1 VLKGGKVKMKKE
13 EKIFKAETK
22 ELLNLMIHSIY
33 TNKEIF
39 LRELISN
46 ANDAI
51 DKLKFQSLTD
61 TDILKDTDKFRI
73 DISVDKDNRTLTISD
88 NGIGMTYEEV
98 DDNIGTIAKSG
109 SKLFKEQLEEAKK
122 GDIDIIGQFGVG
134 FYSGFIVADKITL
147 ETKFPYSENG
157 VKWIS
162 SGDGNYEIEEI
173 SKQDRGTKIT
183 LHLKDGDEYNEF
195 LEDWKIKDLV
205 KKYSNYIR
213 YEIYFGDEVINSTKP
228 IWKKDKKELKDED
241 YNEFYKA
248 TFHDWNDPLL
258 HINLKVQGN
267 IEYNALLFI
276 PKKLP
281 FDYYTKNFK
290 RGLQLYTKNVFI
302 MEKCEDL
309 IPEYFNFISGLVDC
323 DSLSL
328 NISREILQQNA
339 ELQVISKNLEK
350 KITSELE
357 KILKNDR
364 EKYVEFWKEFGRSI
378 KAGVQDMFGMNKEK
392 LQDLLIFVSSHD
404 DKYTTLKEYVDRMGD
419 NKEILYVPAESVD
432 AAKYLPKMEK
442 LKEQGREVLILTDK
456 IDEFTLMAMRDYSG
470 KEFKSINSSD
480 FKFSDDKE
488 KEEEVKK
495 IADENK
501 ELIEKAKEF
510 LKDKVSEVE
519 LSNNIGNSASSL
531 LAKGGLSLEMEKTLS
546 EMTNNNDMPKAE
558 KVLAINPEHVLFN
571 RLKSSVNTEDF
582 NKLVD
587 VLYNQALLLEGFNI
601 ENPAEF
607 IKNLNSL
614 IK

>member
-1 VLKGGKVKMKKE
+1 MRKE

-51 DKLKFQSLTD
+51 DKLKFQSLTNND
-61 TDILKDTDKFRI
+61 LLKGDDKFKI
-73 DISVDKDNRTLTISD
+73 EISVDKDNGTLTIKD
-88 NGIGMTYEEV
+88 NGIGMTYDEV
-98 DDNIGTIAKSG
+98 DENIGTIAKSG
-109 SKLFKEQLEEAKK
+109 SKVFKEQLEAAKK
-122 GDIDIIGQFGVG
+122 ADIDIIGQFGVG
-134 FYSGFIVADKITL
+134 FYSAFIVADKVTL
-147 ETKFPYSENG
+147 ETRSPYSENG
-157 VKWIS
+157 VRWVS

-173 SKQDRGTKIT
+173 SKENRGTEIT
-183 LHLKDGDEYNEF
+183 LHLKDGEEYSEF
-195 LEDWKIKDLV
+195 LEEWKIKDLV

-213 YEIYFGDEVINSTKP
+213 YEIYFKDEVINSTKP
-228 IWKKDKKELKDED
+228 IWKRDKKELKDED

-248 TFHDWNDPLL
+248 TFHDWNDPLF

-328 NISREILQQNA
+328 NISREILQQNS
-339 ELQVISKNLEK
+339 ELQAISKNLEK
-350 KITSELE
+350 KIISELE
-357 KILKNDR
+357 KVLKNDR
-364 EKYVEFWKEFGRSI
+364 EKYIEFWKEFGRCI
-378 KAGVQDMFGMNKEK
+378 KGGVQDMFGMNKEK
-392 LQDLLIFVSSHD
+392 LQDLLIFISSHD
-404 DKYTTLKEYVDRMGD
+404 DKYTTLKEYVDRMGET
-419 NKEILYVPAESVD
+419 KEILYVPAESID
-432 AAKYLPKMEK
+432 AVKALPKMEK

-480 FKFSDDKE
+480 FKLSDDKE

-501 ELIEKAKEF
+501 TLIEKAKEF
-510 LKDKVSEVE
+510 LKDKVNEVE

-546 EMTNNNDMPKAE
+546 EMTNNNDAPKAE
-558 KVLAINPEHVLFN
+558 KILAINPEHVLFDK
-571 RLKSSVNTEDF
+571 LKAAEGTENF

-587 VLYNQALLLEGFNI
+587 VLYNQALLLEGFSI
-601 ENPAEF
+601 ENPVEF
-607 IKNLNSL
+607 IKNLNDL
-614 IK
+614 LV

>member
-1 VLKGGKVKMKKE
+1 MRKE

-51 DKLKFQSLTD
+51 DKLKFQSLTNNEL
-61 TDILKDTDKFRI
+61 LKGDDKFKI
-73 DISVDKDNRTLTISD
+73 EISVDKDNGTLTIKD
-88 NGIGMTYEEV
+88 NGIGMTYDEV
-98 DDNIGTIAKSG
+98 DENIGTIAKSG
-109 SKLFKEQLEEAKK
+109 SKVFKEQLEAAKK
-122 GDIDIIGQFGVG
+122 ADIDIIGQFGVG
-134 FYSGFIVADKITL
+134 FYSAFIVADKVTL
-147 ETKFPYSENG
+147 ETRSPYSENG
-157 VKWIS
+157 VRWVS

-173 SKQDRGTKIT
+173 SKENRGTEIT
-183 LHLKDGDEYNEF
+183 LHLKDGEEYSEF
-195 LEDWKIKDLV
+195 LEEWKIKDLV

-213 YEIYFGDEVINSTKP
+213 YEIYFKDEVINSTKP
-228 IWKKDKKELKDED
+228 IWKRDKKELKDED

-248 TFHDWNDPLL
+248 TFHDWNDPLF

-328 NISREILQQNA
+328 NISREILQQNS
-339 ELQVISKNLEK
+339 ELQAISKNLEK
-350 KITSELE
+350 KIISELE
-357 KILKNDR
+357 KVLKNDR
-364 EKYVEFWKEFGRSI
+364 EKYIEFWKEFGRCI
-378 KAGVQDMFGMNKEK
+378 KGGVQDMFGMNKEK
-392 LQDLLIFVSSHD
+392 LQDLLIFISSHD
-404 DKYTTLKEYVDRMGD
+404 DKYTTLKEYVDRMGET
-419 NKEILYVPAESVD
+419 KEILYVPAESID
-432 AAKYLPKMEK
+432 AVKALPKMEK

-480 FKFSDDKE
+480 FKLFEDKE

-501 ELIEKAKEF
+501 TLIEKAKEF
-510 LKDKVSEVE
+510 LKDKVNEVE

-546 EMTNNNDMPKAE
+546 EMTNNNDAPKAE
-558 KVLAINPEHVLFN
+558 KILAINPEHVLFDK
-571 RLKSSVNTEDF
+571 LKAAEGTDNF

-587 VLYNQALLLEGFNI
+587 ILYNQALLLEGFSI
-601 ENPAEF
+601 ENPVEF
-607 IKNLNSL
+607 IKNLNDL
-614 IK
+614 LV

>member
-1 VLKGGKVKMKKE
+1 MRKE

-51 DKLKFQSLTD
+51 DKLKFQSLTNNEL
-61 TDILKDTDKFRI
+61 LKGDDKFKI
-73 DISVDKDNRTLTISD
+73 EISVDKDNGTLTIKD
-88 NGIGMTYEEV
+88 NGIGMTYDEV
-98 DDNIGTIAKSG
+98 DENIGTIAKSG
-109 SKLFKEQLEEAKK
+109 SKVFKEQLEAAKK
-122 GDIDIIGQFGVG
+122 ADIDIIGQFGVG
-134 FYSGFIVADKITL
+134 FYSAFIVADKVTL
-147 ETKFPYSENG
+147 ETRSPYSENG
-157 VKWIS
+157 VRWVS

-173 SKQDRGTKIT
+173 SKENRGTEIT
-183 LHLKDGDEYNEF
+183 LHLKDGEEYSEF
-195 LEDWKIKDLV
+195 LEEWKIKELV

-213 YEIYFGDEVINSTKP
+213 YEIYFKDEVINSTKP
-228 IWKKDKKELKDED
+228 IWKRDKKELKDED

-248 TFHDWNDPLL
+248 TFHDWNDPLFY
-258 HINLKVQGN
+258 INLKVQGN

-328 NISREILQQNA
+328 NISREILQQNS
-339 ELQVISKNLEK
+339 ELQAISKNLEK
-350 KITSELE
+350 KIISELE
-357 KILKNDR
+357 KVLKNDR
-364 EKYVEFWKEFGRSI
+364 EKYIEFWKEFGRSI
-378 KAGVQDMFGMNKEK
+378 KGGVQDMFGMNKEK
-392 LQDLLIFVSSHD
+392 LQDLLIFISSHD
-404 DKYTTLKEYVDRMGD
+404 DKYTTLKEYVDRMGES
-419 NKEILYVPAESVD
+419 KEILYVPAESID
-432 AAKYLPKMEK
+432 AVKALPKMEK

-480 FKFSDDKE
+480 FKLSDDKE

-501 ELIEKAKEF
+501 TLIEKAKEF
-510 LKDKVSEVE
+510 LKDKVNEVE
-519 LSNNIGNSASSL
+519 LSNNIGNSASAL

-546 EMTNNNDMPKAE
+546 EMTNNNDAPKAE
-558 KVLAINPEHVLFN
+558 KILAINPEHVLFDK
-571 RLKSSVNTEDF
+571 LKAAEGTDNF

-587 VLYNQALLLEGFNI
+587 ILYNQALLLEGFSI
-601 ENPAEF
+601 ENPVEF
-607 IKNLNSL
+607 IKNLNDL
-614 IK
+614 LA

>member
-1 VLKGGKVKMKKE
+1 MRKE

-51 DKLKFQSLTD
+51 DKLKFQSLTNND
-61 TDILKDTDKFRI
+61 LLKGDDKFKI
-73 DISVDKDNRTLTISD
+73 EITVDKDNRTLTIKD
-88 NGIGMTYEEV
+88 NGIGMTYDEV
-98 DDNIGTIAKSG
+98 DENIGTIAKSG
-109 SKLFKEQLEEAKK
+109 SKVFKEQLEAAKK
-122 GDIDIIGQFGVG
+122 ADIDIIGQFGVG
-134 FYSGFIVADKITL
+134 FYSAFIVADKVTL
-147 ETKFPYSENG
+147 ETRSPYSENG
-157 VKWIS
+157 VRWVS

-173 SKQDRGTKIT
+173 SKENRGTEIT
-183 LHLKDGDEYNEF
+183 LHLKDGEEYSEF
-195 LEDWKIKDLV
+195 LEEWKIKELV

-213 YEIYFGDEVINSTKP
+213 YEIYFKDEVINSTKP
-228 IWKKDKKELKDED
+228 IWKRDKKELKDED

-248 TFHDWNDPLL
+248 TFHDWNDPLF

-328 NISREILQQNA
+328 NISREILQQNS
-339 ELQVISKNLEK
+339 ELQAISKNLEK
-350 KITSELE
+350 KIISELE
-357 KILKNDR
+357 KVLKNDR
-364 EKYVEFWKEFGRSI
+364 EKYIEFWKEFGRCI
-378 KAGVQDMFGMNKEK
+378 KGGVQDMFGMNKEK
-392 LQDLLIFVSSHD
+392 LQDLLIFISSHD
-404 DKYTTLKEYVDRMGD
+404 DKYTTLKEYVDRMGET
-419 NKEILYVPAESVD
+419 KEILYIPAESID
-432 AAKYLPKMEK
+432 AVKALPKMEK

-480 FKFSDDKE
+480 FKLSDDKE

-501 ELIEKAKEF
+501 TLIEKAKEF
-510 LKDKVSEVE
+510 LKDKVNEVE
-519 LSNNIGNSASSL
+519 LSNNIGNSASAL

-546 EMTNNNDMPKAE
+546 EMTNNNDVPKAE
-558 KVLAINPEHVLFN
+558 KILAINPEHVLFDK
-571 RLKSSVNTEDF
+571 LKAAEGTDNF

-587 VLYNQALLLEGFNI
+587 ILYNQALLLEGFSI
-601 ENPAEF
+601 ENPVEF
-607 IKNLNSL
+607 IKNLNDL
-614 IK
+614 LA

>member
-1 VLKGGKVKMKKE
+1 MRKE

-51 DKLKFQSLTD
+51 DKLKFQSLTNNEL
-61 TDILKDTDKFRI
+61 LKGDDKFKI
-73 DISVDKDNRTLTISD
+73 EISVDKDNGTLTIKD
-88 NGIGMTYEEV
+88 NGIGMTYDEV
-98 DDNIGTIAKSG
+98 DENIGTIAKSG
-109 SKLFKEQLEEAKK
+109 SKVFKEQLEAAKK
-122 GDIDIIGQFGVG
+122 ADIDIIGQFGVG
-134 FYSGFIVADKITL
+134 FYSAFIVADKVTL
-147 ETKFPYSENG
+147 ETRSPYSENG
-157 VKWIS
+157 VRWVS

-173 SKQDRGTKIT
+173 SKENRGTEIT
-183 LHLKDGDEYNEF
+183 LHLKDGEEYSEF
-195 LEDWKIKDLV
+195 LEEWKIKELV

-213 YEIYFGDEVINSTKP
+213 YEIYFKDEVINSTKP
-228 IWKKDKKELKDED
+228 IWKRDKKELKDGD

-248 TFHDWNDPLL
+248 TFHDWNDPLF

-328 NISREILQQNA
+328 NISREILQQNS
-339 ELQVISKNLEK
+339 ELQTISKNLEK
-350 KITSELE
+350 KIISELE
-357 KILKNDR
+357 KVLKNDR
-364 EKYVEFWKEFGRSI
+364 EKYIEFWKEFGRCI
-378 KAGVQDMFGMNKEK
+378 KGGVQDMFGMNKEK
-392 LQDLLIFVSSHD
+392 LQDLLIFISSHD
-404 DKYTTLKEYVDRMGD
+404 DKYTTLKEYVDRMGET
-419 NKEILYVPAESVD
+419 KEILYVPAESID
-432 AAKYLPKMEK
+432 AVKALPKMEK

-480 FKFSDDKE
+480 FKLSDDKE

-501 ELIEKAKEF
+501 TLIEKAKEF
-510 LKDKVSEVE
+510 LKDKVNEVE

-546 EMTNNNDMPKAE
+546 EMTNNNDAPKAE
-558 KVLAINPEHVLFN
+558 KILAINPEHVLFDK
-571 RLKSSVNTEDF
+571 LKAAEGTDNF

-587 VLYNQALLLEGFNI
+587 ILYNQALLLEGFSI
-601 ENPAEF
+601 ENPVEF
-607 IKNLNSL
+607 IKNLNDL
-614 IK
+614 LV

>member
-1 VLKGGKVKMKKE
+1 MRKE

-51 DKLKFQSLTD
+51 DKLKFQSLTNNEL
-61 TDILKDTDKFRI
+61 LKNDDKFKI
-73 DISVDKDNRTLTISD
+73 EIIVDKDNRTLTIKD
-88 NGIGMTYEEV
+88 NGIGMTYDEV
-98 DDNIGTIAKSG
+98 DENIGTIAKSG
-109 SKLFKEQLEEAKK
+109 SKLFKEQLEAAKK
-122 GDIDIIGQFGVG
+122 ADVDIIGQFGVG
-134 FYSGFIVADKITL
+134 FYSAFIVADKITL
-147 ETKFPYSENG
+147 ETRSPYSENG
-157 VKWIS
+157 VRWVS

-173 SKQDRGTKIT
+173 SKENRGTEIT
-183 LHLKDGDEYNEF
+183 LHLKDGEEYSEF
-195 LEDWKIKDLV
+195 LEEWKIKELV

-213 YEIYFGDEVINSTKP
+213 YEIYFKDEVINSTKP
-228 IWKKDKKELKDED
+228 IWKRDKKELKDED

-248 TFHDWNDPLL
+248 TFHDWNDPLF

-328 NISREILQQNA
+328 NISREILQQNS
-339 ELQVISKNLEK
+339 ELQAISKNLEK
-350 KITSELE
+350 KIISELE
-357 KILKNDR
+357 KVLKNDR
-364 EKYVEFWKEFGRSI
+364 EKYIEFWKEFGRSI
-378 KAGVQDMFGMNKEK
+378 KGGVQDMFGMNKEK

-404 DKYTTLKEYVDRMGD
+404 DKYTTLKEYVDRMGE
-419 NKEILYVPAESVD
+419 NKEILYVPAESIEAVK
-432 AAKYLPKMEK
+432 ALPKMEK

-456 IDEFTLMAMRDYSG
+456 IDEFTLMVMRDYLG

-480 FKFSDDKE
+480 FKLSDDKE
-488 KEEEVKK
+488 KEEEFKK

-501 ELIEKAKEF
+501 TLIEKAKEI

-546 EMTNNNDMPKAE
+546 EMTNGNDAPKAE
-558 KVLAINPEHVLFN
+558 KILAINPEHTLFEK
-571 RLKSSVNTEDF
+571 LKASEGTDNF

-601 ENPAEF
+601 ENPVEF
-607 IKNLNSL
+607 IKNLNDL

>member
-1 VLKGGKVKMKKE
+1 MRKE

-51 DKLKFQSLTD
+51 DKLKFQSLTNNEL
-61 TDILKDTDKFRI
+61 LKGDDKFKI
-73 DISVDKDNRTLTISD
+73 EISVDKDNGTLTIKD
-88 NGIGMTYEEV
+88 NGIGMTYDEV
-98 DDNIGTIAKSG
+98 DENIGTIAKSG
-109 SKLFKEQLEEAKK
+109 SKVFKEQLEAAKK
-122 GDIDIIGQFGVG
+122 ADIDIIGQFGVG
-134 FYSGFIVADKITL
+134 FYSAFIVADKVTL
-147 ETKFPYSENG
+147 ETRSPYSENG
-157 VKWIS
+157 VRWVS

-173 SKQDRGTKIT
+173 SKENRGTEIT
-183 LHLKDGDEYNEF
+183 LHLKDGEEYSEF
-195 LEDWKIKDLV
+195 LEEWKIKELV

-213 YEIYFGDEVINSTKP
+213 YEIYFKDEVINSTKP
-228 IWKKDKKELKDED
+228 IWKRDKKELKDED

-248 TFHDWNDPLL
+248 TFHDWNDPLF

-328 NISREILQQNA
+328 NISREILQQNS
-339 ELQVISKNLEK
+339 ELQAISKNLEK
-350 KITSELE
+350 KIISELE
-357 KILKNDR
+357 KVLKNDR
-364 EKYVEFWKEFGRSI
+364 EKYIEFWKEFGRCI
-378 KAGVQDMFGMNKEK
+378 KGGVQDMFGMNKEK

-404 DKYTTLKEYVDRMGD
+404 DKYTTLKEYVDRMGET
-419 NKEILYVPAESVD
+419 KEILYVPAESID
-432 AAKYLPKMEK
+432 AVKALPKMEK

-480 FKFSDDKE
+480 FKLSDDKE

-501 ELIEKAKEF
+501 TLIEKAKEF
-510 LKDKVSEVE
+510 LKDKVNEVE
-519 LSNNIGNSASSL
+519 LSNNIGNSASAL

-546 EMTNNNDMPKAE
+546 EMTNNNDAPKAE
-558 KVLAINPEHVLFN
+558 KILAINPEHVLFDK
-571 RLKSSVNTEDF
+571 LKAAEGTDNF

-587 VLYNQALLLEGFNI
+587 VLYNQALLLEGFSI
-601 ENPAEF
+601 ENPVEF
-607 IKNLNSL
+607 IKNLNDL
-614 IK
+614 LA

>member
-1 VLKGGKVKMKKE
+1 MRKE

-51 DKLKFQSLTD
+51 DKLKFQSLTNNEL
-61 TDILKDTDKFRI
+61 LKNDDKFKI
-73 DISVDKDNRTLTISD
+73 EIIVDKDNGTLTIKD
-88 NGIGMTYEEV
+88 NGIGMTYDEV
-98 DDNIGTIAKSG
+98 DENIGTIAKSG
-109 SKLFKEQLEEAKK
+109 SKVFKEQLEAAKK
-122 GDIDIIGQFGVG
+122 ADIDIIGQFGVG
-134 FYSGFIVADKITL
+134 FYSAFIVADKVTL
-147 ETKFPYSENG
+147 ETRSPFSENG
-157 VKWIS
+157 VRWVS

-173 SKQDRGTKIT
+173 SKENRGTEIT
-183 LHLKDGDEYNEF
+183 LHLKDGEEYSEF
-195 LEDWKIKDLV
+195 LEEWKIKDLV

-213 YEIYFGDEVINSTKP
+213 YEIYFKDEVINSTKP
-228 IWKKDKKELKDED
+228 IWKRDKKELKDED
-241 YNEFYKA
+241 YNEFYKV
-248 TFHDWNDPLL
+248 TFHDWNDPLF

-328 NISREILQQNA
+328 NISREILQQNS
-339 ELQVISKNLEK
+339 ELQAISKNLEK
-350 KITSELE
+350 KIISELE
-357 KILKNDR
+357 KVLKNDR
-364 EKYVEFWKEFGRSI
+364 EKYIEFWKEFGRCI
-378 KAGVQDMFGMNKEK
+378 KGGVQDMFGMNKEK

-404 DKYTTLKEYVDRMGD
+404 DKYTTLKEYVDRMGES
-419 NKEILYVPAESVD
+419 KEILYVPAESID
-432 AAKYLPKMEK
+432 AVKALPKMEK

-456 IDEFTLMAMRDYSG
+456 IDEFTLMVMRDYSG

-480 FKFSDDKE
+480 FKLSDDKE
-488 KEEEVKK
+488 KEEEFKK

-501 ELIEKAKEF
+501 TLIEKAKEI

-546 EMTNNNDMPKAE
+546 EMTNGNDAPKAE
-558 KVLAINPEHVLFN
+558 KILAINPEHLLFDK
-571 RLKSSVNTEDF
+571 LKAAEGTDNF

-601 ENPAEF
+601 ENPVEF
-607 IKNLNSL
+607 IKNLNDL
-614 IK
+614 II

>member
-1 VLKGGKVKMKKE
+1 MRKE

-51 DKLKFQSLTD
+51 DKLKFQSLTNNEL
-61 TDILKDTDKFRI
+61 LKGDDKFKI
-73 DISVDKDNRTLTISD
+73 EITVDEDNRTLTIKD
-88 NGIGMTYEEV
+88 NGIGMTYDEV
-98 DDNIGTIAKSG
+98 DENIGTIAKSG
-109 SKLFKEQLEEAKK
+109 SKVFKEQLEAAKK
-122 GDIDIIGQFGVG
+122 ADIDIIGQFGVG
-134 FYSGFIVADKITL
+134 FYSAFIVADKVTL
-147 ETKFPYSENG
+147 ETRSPYSENG
-157 VKWIS
+157 VKWVS

-173 SKQDRGTKIT
+173 SKENRGTEIT
-183 LHLKDGDEYNEF
+183 LHLKDGEEYSEF
-195 LEDWKIKDLV
+195 LEEWKIKELV

-213 YEIYFGDEVINSTKP
+213 YEIYFKDEVINSTKP
-228 IWKKDKKELKDED
+228 IWKRDKKELKDED
-241 YNEFYKA
+241 YNEFYKT
-248 TFHDWNDPLL
+248 TFHDWNDPLF

-328 NISREILQQNA
+328 NISREILQQNS
-339 ELQVISKNLEK
+339 ELQAISKNLEK
-350 KITSELE
+350 KIISELE
-357 KILKNDR
+357 KVLKNDR
-364 EKYVEFWKEFGRSI
+364 EKYIEFWKEFGRCI
-378 KAGVQDMFGMNKEK
+378 KGGVQDMFGMNKEK
-392 LQDLLIFVSSHD
+392 LQDLLIFISSHD
-404 DKYTTLKEYVDRMGD
+404 DKYTTLKEYVDRMGET
-419 NKEILYVPAESVD
+419 KEILYIPAESID
-432 AAKYLPKMEK
+432 AVKALPKMEK

-480 FKFSDDKE
+480 FKLFDDKE

-501 ELIEKAKEF
+501 TLIEKAKEF
-510 LKDKVSEVE
+510 LKDKVNEVE

-546 EMTNNNDMPKAE
+546 EMTNNNDAPKAE
-558 KVLAINPEHVLFN
+558 KILAINPEHVLFDK
-571 RLKSSVNTEDF
+571 LKAAEGTDNF

-587 VLYNQALLLEGFNI
+587 ILYNQALLLEGFSI
-601 ENPAEF
+601 ENPVEF
-607 IKNLNSL
+607 IKNLNDL
-614 IK
+614 LV

>member
-1 VLKGGKVKMKKE
+1 MRKE

-51 DKLKFQSLTD
+51 DKLKFQSLTNNEL
-61 TDILKDTDKFRI
+61 LKDDDKFKI
-73 DISVDKDNRTLTISD
+73 EITVNKDNGTLTIKD
-88 NGIGMTYEEV
+88 NGIGMTYDEV
-98 DDNIGTIAKSG
+98 DENIGTIAKSG
-109 SKLFKEQLEEAKK
+109 SKVFKEQLEAAKK
-122 GDIDIIGQFGVG
+122 ADIDIIGQFGVG
-134 FYSGFIVADKITL
+134 FYSAFIVADKVTL
-147 ETKFPYSENG
+147 ETRSPYSENG
-157 VKWIS
+157 VRWVS

-173 SKQDRGTKIT
+173 SKENRGTEIT
-183 LHLKDGDEYNEF
+183 LHLKDGEEYSEF
-195 LEDWKIKDLV
+195 LEEWKIKELV

-213 YEIYFGDEVINSTKP
+213 YEIYFKDEVINSTKP
-228 IWKKDKKELKDED
+228 IWKRDKKELKDED

-248 TFHDWNDPLL
+248 TFHDWNDPLF

-328 NISREILQQNA
+328 NISREILQQNS
-339 ELQVISKNLEK
+339 ELQAISKNLEK
-350 KITSELE
+350 KIISELE
-357 KILKNDR
+357 KVLKNDR
-364 EKYVEFWKEFGRSI
+364 EKYIEFWKEFGRCI
-378 KAGVQDMFGMNKEK
+378 KGGVQDMFGMNKEK
-392 LQDLLIFVSSHD
+392 LQDLLIFISSHD
-404 DKYTTLKEYVDRMGD
+404 DKYTTLKEYVDRMGET
-419 NKEILYVPAESVD
+419 KEILYVPAESID
-432 AAKYLPKMEK
+432 AVKALPKMEK

-480 FKFSDDKE
+480 FKLSDDKE

-501 ELIEKAKEF
+501 TLIEKAKEF
-510 LKDKVSEVE
+510 LKDKVNEVE

-546 EMTNNNDMPKAE
+546 EMTNNNDAPKAE
-558 KVLAINPEHVLFN
+558 KILAINPEHVLFDK
-571 RLKSSVNTEDF
+571 LKAAEGTDNF

-587 VLYNQALLLEGFNI
+587 ILYNQALLLEGFSI
-601 ENPAEF
+601 ENPVEF
-607 IKNLNSL
+607 IKNLNDL
-614 IK
+614 LV

>member
-1 VLKGGKVKMKKE
+1 MRKE

-51 DKLKFQSLTD
+51 DKLKFQSLTNND
-61 TDILKDTDKFRI
+61 LLKEDDKFKI
-73 DISVDKDNRTLTISD
+73 EITVDKDNRNLTIKD
-88 NGIGMTYEEV
+88 NGIGMTYDEV
-98 DDNIGTIAKSG
+98 DENIGTIAKSG
-109 SKLFKEQLEEAKK
+109 SKVFKEQLEAAKK
-122 GDIDIIGQFGVG
+122 ADIDIIGQFGVG
-134 FYSGFIVADKITL
+134 FYSAFIVADKVTL
-147 ETKFPYSENG
+147 ETRSPYSENG
-157 VKWIS
+157 VRWVS

-173 SKQDRGTKIT
+173 SKENRGTEIT
-183 LHLKDGDEYNEF
+183 LHLKDGEEYSEF
-195 LEDWKIKDLV
+195 LEEWKIKDLV

-213 YEIYFGDEVINSTKP
+213 YEIYFKDEVINSTKP
-228 IWKKDKKELKDED
+228 IWKRDKKELKDED

-248 TFHDWNDPLL
+248 TFHDWNDPLF

-328 NISREILQQNA
+328 NISREILQQNS
-339 ELQVISKNLEK
+339 ELQAISKNLEK
-350 KITSELE
+350 KIISELE
-357 KILKNDR
+357 KVLKNDR
-364 EKYVEFWKEFGRSI
+364 EKYIEFWKEFGRCI
-378 KAGVQDMFGMNKEK
+378 KGGVQDMFGMNKEK
-392 LQDLLIFVSSHD
+392 LQDLLIFISSHD
-404 DKYTTLKEYVDRMGD
+404 DKYTTLKEYVDRMGES
-419 NKEILYVPAESVD
+419 KEILYVPAESID
-432 AAKYLPKMEK
+432 AVKALPKMEK

-480 FKFSDDKE
+480 FKLSDDKE

-501 ELIEKAKEF
+501 TLIEKAKEF
-510 LKDKVSEVE
+510 LKDKVNEVE

-546 EMTNNNDMPKAE
+546 EMTNNNDAPKAE
-558 KVLAINPEHVLFN
+558 KILAINPEHVLFDK
-571 RLKSSVNTEDF
+571 LKAAEGTDNF

-587 VLYNQALLLEGFNI
+587 ILYNQALLLEGFSI
-601 ENPAEF
+601 ENPVEF
-607 IKNLNSL
+607 IKNLNDL
-614 IK
+614 LA

>member
-1 VLKGGKVKMKKE
+1 MKKE

-51 DKLKFQSLTD
+51 DKLKFKSLTD
-61 TDILKDTDKFRI
+61 TDILKGDDKFKI
-73 DISVDKDNRTLTISD
+73 EISVDKENGTLTIKD
-88 NGIGMTYEEV
+88 NGIGMTYDEV
-98 DDNIGTIAKSG
+98 DENIGTIAKSG
-109 SKLFKEQLEEAKK
+109 SKVFKEQLEAAKK
-122 GDIDIIGQFGVG
+122 ADIDIIGQFGVG
-134 FYSGFIVADKITL
+134 FYSAFIVADKVTL
-147 ETKFPYSENG
+147 ETRSPYSENG
-157 VKWIS
+157 VRWVS

-173 SKQDRGTKIT
+173 SKENRGTEIT
-183 LHLKDGDEYNEF
+183 LHLKDGEEYSEF
-195 LEDWKIKDLV
+195 LEEWKIKDLV

-213 YEIYFGDEVINSTKP
+213 YEIYFKDEVINSTKP

-328 NISREILQQNA
+328 NISREILQQNS
-339 ELQVISKNLEK
+339 ELQAISKNLEK
-350 KITSELE
+350 KIISELE
-357 KILKNDR
+357 KVLKNDR
-364 EKYVEFWKEFGRSI
+364 EKYIEFWKEFGRSI
-378 KAGVQDMFGMNKEK
+378 KGGVQDMFGMNKEK

-419 NKEILYVPAESVD
+419 NKEILYVPAESID

-501 ELIEKAKEF
+501 TLIEKAKEF
-510 LKDKVSEVE
+510 LKDKVNEVE

-546 EMTNNNDMPKAE
+546 EMTNNNDAPKAE
-558 KVLAINPEHVLFN
+558 KILAINPEHALFN
-571 RLKSSVNTEDF
+571 KLKNSVNTEDF
-582 NKLVD
+582 NKLLD
-587 VLYNQALLLEGFNI
+587 VLYNQALLLEGFNV

>member
-1 VLKGGKVKMKKE
+1 MRKE

-51 DKLKFQSLTD
+51 DKLKFQSLTNNEL
-61 TDILKDTDKFRI
+61 LKGDDKFKI
-73 DISVDKDNRTLTISD
+73 EISVDKDNGTLTIKD
-88 NGIGMTYEEV
+88 NGIGMTYDEV
-98 DDNIGTIAKSG
+98 DENIGTIAKSG
-109 SKLFKEQLEEAKK
+109 SKVFKEQLEAAKK
-122 GDIDIIGQFGVG
+122 ADIDIIGQFGVG
-134 FYSGFIVADKITL
+134 FYSAFIVADKVTL
-147 ETKFPYSENG
+147 ETRSPYSENG
-157 VKWIS
+157 VRWVS

-173 SKQDRGTKIT
+173 SKENRGTEIT
-183 LHLKDGDEYNEF
+183 LHLKDGEEYSEF
-195 LEDWKIKDLV
+195 LEEWKIKELV

-213 YEIYFGDEVINSTKP
+213 YEIYFKDEVINSTKP
-228 IWKKDKKELKDED
+228 IWKRDKKELKDED

-248 TFHDWNDPLL
+248 TFHDWNDPLF
-258 HINLKVQGN
+258 HINLTVQGN

-328 NISREILQQNA
+328 NISREILQQNS
-339 ELQVISKNLEK
+339 ELQAISKNLEK
-350 KITSELE
+350 KIISELE
-357 KILKNDR
+357 KVLKNDR
-364 EKYVEFWKEFGRSI
+364 EKYIEFWKEFGRCI
-378 KAGVQDMFGMNKEK
+378 KGGVQDMFGMNKEK
-392 LQDLLIFVSSHD
+392 LQDLLIFISSHD
-404 DKYTTLKEYVDRMGD
+404 DKYTTLKEYVDRMGET
-419 NKEILYVPAESVD
+419 KEILYVPAESID
-432 AAKYLPKMEK
+432 AVKALPKMEK

-480 FKFSDDKE
+480 FKLSEDKE

-501 ELIEKAKEF
+501 TLIEKAKEF
-510 LKDKVSEVE
+510 LKDKVNEVE

-546 EMTNNNDMPKAE
+546 EMTNNNDAPKAE
-558 KVLAINPEHVLFN
+558 KILAINPEHVLFDK
-571 RLKSSVNTEDF
+571 LKAAEGTDNF

-587 VLYNQALLLEGFNI
+587 ILYNQALLLEGFSI
-601 ENPAEF
+601 ENPVEF
-607 IKNLNSL
+607 IKNLNDL
-614 IK
+614 LV

>member
-1 VLKGGKVKMKKE
+1 MRKE

-51 DKLKFQSLTD
+51 DKLKFQSLTNNEL
-61 TDILKDTDKFRI
+61 LKGDDKFKI
-73 DISVDKDNRTLTISD
+73 EISVDKDNGTLTIKD
-88 NGIGMTYEEV
+88 NGIGMTYDEV
-98 DDNIGTIAKSG
+98 DENIGTIAKSG
-109 SKLFKEQLEEAKK
+109 SKVFKEQLEAAKK
-122 GDIDIIGQFGVG
+122 ADIDIIGQFGVG
-134 FYSGFIVADKITL
+134 FYSAFIVADKVTL
-147 ETKFPYSENG
+147 ETRSPYSENG
-157 VKWIS
+157 VRWVS

-173 SKQDRGTKIT
+173 SKENRGTEIT
-183 LHLKDGDEYNEF
+183 LHLKDGEEYSEF
-195 LEDWKIKDLV
+195 LEEWKIKELV

-213 YEIYFGDEVINSTKP
+213 YEIYFKDEVINSTKP
-228 IWKKDKKELKDED
+228 IWKRDKKELKDED

-248 TFHDWNDPLL
+248 TFHDWNDPLF

-328 NISREILQQNA
+328 NISREILQQNN
-339 ELQVISKNLEK
+339 ELQAISKNLEK
-350 KITSELE
+350 KIISELE
-357 KILKNDR
+357 KVLKNDR
-364 EKYVEFWKEFGRSI
+364 EKYIEFWKEFGRCI
-378 KAGVQDMFGMNKEK
+378 KGGVQDMFGMNKEK
-392 LQDLLIFVSSHD
+392 LQDLLIFISSHD
-404 DKYTTLKEYVDRMGD
+404 DKYTTLKEYVDRMGET
-419 NKEILYVPAESVD
+419 KEILYVPAESID
-432 AAKYLPKMEK
+432 AVKALPKMEK

-480 FKFSDDKE
+480 FKLSDDKE

-501 ELIEKAKEF
+501 TLIEKAKEF
-510 LKDKVSEVE
+510 LKDKVNEVE

-546 EMTNNNDMPKAE
+546 EMTNNNDAPKAE
-558 KVLAINPEHVLFN
+558 KILAINPEHVLFDK
-571 RLKSSVNTEDF
+571 LKAAEGTDNF

-587 VLYNQALLLEGFNI
+587 ILYNQALLLEGFSI
-601 ENPAEF
+601 ENPVEF
-607 IKNLNSL
+607 IKNLNDL
-614 IK
+614 LA

>member
-1 VLKGGKVKMKKE
+1 MRKE

-51 DKLKFQSLTD
+51 DKLKFQSLTNNEL
-61 TDILKDTDKFRI
+61 LKGDDKFKI
-73 DISVDKDNRTLTISD
+73 EISVDKDNRTLTIKD
-88 NGIGMTYEEV
+88 NGIGMTYDEV
-98 DDNIGTIAKSG
+98 DENIGTIAKSG
-109 SKLFKEQLEEAKK
+109 SKVFKEQLEAAKK
-122 GDIDIIGQFGVG
+122 ADIDIIGQFGVG
-134 FYSGFIVADKITL
+134 FYSAFIVADKVTL
-147 ETKFPYSENG
+147 ETRSPYSENG
-157 VKWIS
+157 VRWVS

-173 SKQDRGTKIT
+173 SKENRGTEIT
-183 LHLKDGDEYNEF
+183 LHLKDGEEYSEF
-195 LEDWKIKDLV
+195 LEEWKIKELV

-213 YEIYFGDEVINSTKP
+213 YEIYFKDEVINSTKP
-228 IWKKDKKELKDED
+228 IWKRDKKELKDED

-248 TFHDWNDPLL
+248 TFHDWNDPLF

-328 NISREILQQNA
+328 NISREILQQNS
-339 ELQVISKNLEK
+339 ELQAISKNLEK
-350 KITSELE
+350 KMISELE

-364 EKYVEFWKEFGRSI
+364 EKYIEFWKEFGRCI
-378 KAGVQDMFGMNKEK
+378 KGGVQDMFGMNKEK

-404 DKYTTLKEYVDRMGD
+404 DKYTTLKEYVDRMGES
-419 NKEILYVPAESVD
+419 KEILYVPAESID
-432 AAKYLPKMEK
+432 AVKALPKMEK

-480 FKFSDDKE
+480 FKLSDDKE
-488 KEEEVKK
+488 KEEEIKK

-501 ELIEKAKEF
+501 TLIEKAKEF
-510 LKDKVSEVE
+510 LKDKVNEVE

-546 EMTNNNDMPKAE
+546 EMTNNNDAPKAE
-558 KVLAINPEHVLFN
+558 KILAINPEHVLFDK
-571 RLKSSVNTEDF
+571 LKAAEGTDNF

-587 VLYNQALLLEGFNI
+587 ILYNQALLLEGFSI
-601 ENPAEF
+601 ENPVEF
-607 IKNLNSL
+607 IKNLNDL
-614 IK
+614 LA

>member
-1 VLKGGKVKMKKE
+1 MRKE

-51 DKLKFQSLTD
+51 DKLKFQSLTNNEL
-61 TDILKDTDKFRI
+61 LKGDDKFKI
-73 DISVDKDNRTLTISD
+73 EISVDKDNGTLTIKD
-88 NGIGMTYEEV
+88 NGIGMTYDEV
-98 DDNIGTIAKSG
+98 DENIGTIAKSG
-109 SKLFKEQLEEAKK
+109 SKVFKEQLEAAKK
-122 GDIDIIGQFGVG
+122 ADIDIIGQFGVG
-134 FYSGFIVADKITL
+134 FYSAFIVADKVTL
-147 ETKFPYSENG
+147 ETRSPYSENG
-157 VKWIS
+157 VRWVS

-173 SKQDRGTKIT
+173 SKENRGTEIT
-183 LHLKDGDEYNEF
+183 LHLKDGEEYSEF
-195 LEDWKIKDLV
+195 LEEWKIKELV

-213 YEIYFGDEVINSTKP
+213 YEIYFKDEVINSTKP
-228 IWKKDKKELKDED
+228 IWKRDKKELKDED

-248 TFHDWNDPLL
+248 TFHDWNDPLF

-328 NISREILQQNA
+328 NISREILQQNS
-339 ELQVISKNLEK
+339 ELQAISKNLEK
-350 KITSELE
+350 KIISELE
-357 KILKNDR
+357 KVLKNDR
-364 EKYVEFWKEFGRSI
+364 EKYIEFWKEFGRCI
-378 KAGVQDMFGMNKEK
+378 KGGVQDMFGMNKEK
-392 LQDLLIFVSSHD
+392 LQDLLIFISSHD
-404 DKYTTLKEYVDRMGD
+404 DKYTTLKEYVDRMGET
-419 NKEILYVPAESVD
+419 KEILYVPAESID
-432 AAKYLPKMEK
+432 AVKALPKMEK

-470 KEFKSINSSD
+470 KEFKSINSFD
-480 FKFSDDKE
+480 FKLSDDKE

-501 ELIEKAKEF
+501 TLIEKAKEF
-510 LKDKVSEVE
+510 LKDKVNEVE

-546 EMTNNNDMPKAE
+546 EMTNNNDAPKAE
-558 KVLAINPEHVLFN
+558 KILAINPEHVLFDK
-571 RLKSSVNTEDF
+571 LKAAEGTDNF

-587 VLYNQALLLEGFNI
+587 ILYNQALLLEGFSI
-601 ENPAEF
+601 ENPVEF
-607 IKNLNSL
+607 IKNLNDL
-614 IK
+614 LV

>member
-1 VLKGGKVKMKKE
+1 MRKE

-51 DKLKFQSLTD
+51 DKLKFQSLTNNEL
-61 TDILKDTDKFRI
+61 LKGDDKFKI
-73 DISVDKDNRTLTISD
+73 EITVDKDNRTLTIKD
-88 NGIGMTYEEV
+88 NGIGMTYDEV
-98 DDNIGTIAKSG
+98 DENIGTIAKSG
-109 SKLFKEQLEEAKK
+109 SKLFKEQLEAAKK
-122 GDIDIIGQFGVG
+122 ADIDIIGQFGVG
-134 FYSGFIVADKITL
+134 FYSAFIVADKVTL
-147 ETKFPYSENG
+147 ETRSPYSENG
-157 VKWIS
+157 VRWVS

-173 SKQDRGTKIT
+173 SKENRGTEIT
-183 LHLKDGDEYNEF
+183 LHLKDGEEYSEF
-195 LEDWKIKDLV
+195 LEEWKIKELV

-213 YEIYFGDEVINSTKP
+213 YEIYFKDEVINSTKP
-228 IWKKDKKELKDED
+228 IWKRDKKELKDED

-248 TFHDWNDPLL
+248 TFHDWNDPLF

-328 NISREILQQNA
+328 NISREILQQNS
-339 ELQVISKNLEK
+339 ELQAISKNLEK
-350 KITSELE
+350 KIISELE
-357 KILKNDR
+357 KVLKNDR
-364 EKYVEFWKEFGRSI
+364 EKYIEFWKEFGRCI
-378 KAGVQDMFGMNKEK
+378 KGGVQDMFGMNKEK

-404 DKYTTLKEYVDRMGD
+404 DKYTTLKEYVDRMGES
-419 NKEILYVPAESVD
+419 KEILYVPAESID
-432 AAKYLPKMEK
+432 AVKALPKMEK

-456 IDEFTLMAMRDYSG
+456 IDEFTLMVMRDYSG

-480 FKFSDDKE
+480 FKLSDDKE

-501 ELIEKAKEF
+501 TLIEKAKEF
-510 LKDKVSEVE
+510 LKDKVNEVE
-519 LSNNIGNSASSL
+519 LSNNIGNSASAL

-546 EMTNNNDMPKAE
+546 EMTNNNDAPKAE
-558 KVLAINPEHVLFN
+558 KILAINPEHTLFN
-571 RLKSSVNTEDF
+571 KLKSSVNTEDF
-582 NKLVD
+582 NKLID
-587 VLYNQALLLEGFNI
+587 VLYNQALLLEGFNV

>member
-1 VLKGGKVKMKKE
+1 MRKE

-51 DKLKFQSLTD
+51 DKLKFQSLTNNEL
-61 TDILKDTDKFRI
+61 LKGDDKFKI
-73 DISVDKDNRTLTISD
+73 EISVDKDNGTLTIKD
-88 NGIGMTYEEV
+88 NGIGMTYDEV
-98 DDNIGTIAKSG
+98 DENIGTIAKSG
-109 SKLFKEQLEEAKK
+109 SKGFKEQLEAAKK
-122 GDIDIIGQFGVG
+122 ADIDIIGQFGVG
-134 FYSGFIVADKITL
+134 FYSAFIVADKVTL
-147 ETKFPYSENG
+147 ETRSPYSENG
-157 VKWIS
+157 VRWVS

-173 SKQDRGTKIT
+173 SKENRGTEIT
-183 LHLKDGDEYNEF
+183 LHLKDGEEYSEF
-195 LEDWKIKDLV
+195 LEEWKIKELV

-213 YEIYFGDEVINSTKP
+213 YEIYFKDEVINSTKP
-228 IWKKDKKELKDED
+228 IWKRDKKELKDED

-248 TFHDWNDPLL
+248 TFHDWNDPLF

-328 NISREILQQNA
+328 NISREILQQNS
-339 ELQVISKNLEK
+339 ELQAISKNLEK
-350 KITSELE
+350 KIISELE
-357 KILKNDR
+357 KVLKNDR
-364 EKYVEFWKEFGRSI
+364 EKYIEFWKEFGRCI
-378 KAGVQDMFGMNKEK
+378 KGGVQDMFGMNKEK
-392 LQDLLIFVSSHD
+392 LQDLLIFISSHD
-404 DKYTTLKEYVDRMGD
+404 DKYTTLKEYVDRMGET
-419 NKEILYVPAESVD
+419 KEILYVPAESID
-432 AAKYLPKMEK
+432 AVKALPKMEK

-480 FKFSDDKE
+480 FKLSEDKE

-501 ELIEKAKEF
+501 TLIEKAKEF
-510 LKDKVSEVE
+510 LKDKVNEVE

-546 EMTNNNDMPKAE
+546 EMTNNNDAPKAE
-558 KVLAINPEHVLFN
+558 KILAINPEHVLFDK
-571 RLKSSVNTEDF
+571 LKAAEGTDNF

-587 VLYNQALLLEGFNI
+587 ILYNQALLLEGFSI
-601 ENPAEF
+601 ENPVEF
-607 IKNLNSL
+607 IKNLNDL
-614 IK
+614 LV

>member
-1 VLKGGKVKMKKE
+1 MRKE

-51 DKLKFQSLTD
+51 DKLKFQSLTNNEL
-61 TDILKDTDKFRI
+61 LKDDDKFKI
-73 DISVDKDNRTLTISD
+73 EIIVDKDNRTLTIKD
-88 NGIGMTYEEV
+88 NGIGMTYDEV
-98 DDNIGTIAKSG
+98 DENIGTIAKSG
-109 SKLFKEQLEEAKK
+109 SKLFKEQLEAAKK
-122 GDIDIIGQFGVG
+122 ADVDIIGQFGVG
-134 FYSGFIVADKITL
+134 FYSAFIVADKITL
-147 ETKFPYSENG
+147 ETRSPYSENG
-157 VKWIS
+157 VRWVS

-173 SKQDRGTKIT
+173 SKENRGTEIT
-183 LHLKDGDEYNEF
+183 LHLKDGEEYSEF
-195 LEDWKIKDLV
+195 LEEWKIKELV

-213 YEIYFGDEVINSTKP
+213 YEIYFKDEVINSTKP
-228 IWKKDKKELKDED
+228 IWKRDKKELKDED

-248 TFHDWNDPLL
+248 TFHDWNDPLF

-328 NISREILQQNA
+328 NISREILQQNS
-339 ELQVISKNLEK
+339 ELQAISKNLEK
-350 KITSELE
+350 KIISELE
-357 KILKNDR
+357 KVLKNDR
-364 EKYVEFWKEFGRSI
+364 EKYIEFWKEFGRSI
-378 KAGVQDMFGMNKEK
+378 KGGVQDMFGMNKEK

-404 DKYTTLKEYVDRMGD
+404 DKYTTLKEYVDRMGE
-419 NKEILYVPAESVD
+419 NKEILYVPAESIEAVK
-432 AAKYLPKMEK
+432 ALPKMEK

-480 FKFSDDKE
+480 FKLSDDKE

-501 ELIEKAKEF
+501 NLIEKAKEI

-546 EMTNNNDMPKAE
+546 EMTNGNDAPKAE
-558 KVLAINPEHVLFN
+558 KILAINPEHVLFDK
-571 RLKSSVNTEDF
+571 LKAAEGTDNF

-601 ENPAEF
+601 ENPVEF
-607 IKNLNSL
+607 IKNLNDL

>member
-1 VLKGGKVKMKKE
+1 MRKE

-51 DKLKFQSLTD
+51 DKLKFQSLTNNEL
-61 TDILKDTDKFRI
+61 LKDDDKFKI
-73 DISVDKDNRTLTISD
+73 EISVDKDNGTLTIKD
-88 NGIGMTYEEV
+88 NGIGMTYDEV
-98 DDNIGTIAKSG
+98 DENIGTIAKSG
-109 SKLFKEQLEEAKK
+109 SKVFKEQLEAAKK
-122 GDIDIIGQFGVG
+122 ADIDIIGQFGVG
-134 FYSGFIVADKITL
+134 FYSAFIVADKVTL
-147 ETKFPYSENG
+147 ETRSPYSENG
-157 VKWIS
+157 VRWVS

-173 SKQDRGTKIT
+173 SKENRGTEIT
-183 LHLKDGDEYNEF
+183 LHLKDGEEYSEF
-195 LEDWKIKDLV
+195 LEEWKIKELV

-213 YEIYFGDEVINSTKP
+213 YEIYFKDEVINSTKP
-228 IWKKDKKELKDED
+228 IWKRDKKELKDED

-248 TFHDWNDPLL
+248 TFHDWNDPLF

-328 NISREILQQNA
+328 NISREILQQNS
-339 ELQVISKNLEK
+339 ELQAISKNLEK
-350 KITSELE
+350 KIISELE

-364 EKYVEFWKEFGRSI
+364 EKYIEFWKEFGRCI
-378 KAGVQDMFGMNKEK
+378 KGGVQDMFGMNKEK
-392 LQDLLIFVSSHD
+392 LQDLLIFISSHD
-404 DKYTTLKEYVDRMGD
+404 DKYTTLKEYVDRMGET
-419 NKEILYVPAESVD
+419 KEILYVPAESID
-432 AAKYLPKMEK
+432 AVKALPKMEK

-456 IDEFTLMAMRDYSG
+456 IDEFTLMVMRDYSG

-480 FKFSDDKE
+480 FKLSEDKE

-501 ELIEKAKEF
+501 TLIEKAKEF
-510 LKDKVSEVE
+510 LKDKVNEVE

-546 EMTNNNDMPKAE
+546 EMTNNNDAPKAE
-558 KVLAINPEHVLFN
+558 KILAINPEHVLFDK
-571 RLKSSVNTEDF
+571 LKAAEGTDNF

-587 VLYNQALLLEGFNI
+587 ILYNQALLLEGFSI
-601 ENPAEF
+601 ENPVEF
-607 IKNLNSL
+607 IKNLNDL
-614 IK
+614 LA

>member
-1 VLKGGKVKMKKE
+1 MRKE

-51 DKLKFQSLTD
+51 DKLKFQSLTNNEL
-61 TDILKDTDKFRI
+61 LKGDDKFKI
-73 DISVDKDNRTLTISD
+73 EISVDKDNGTLTIKD
-88 NGIGMTYEEV
+88 NGIGMTYDEV
-98 DDNIGTIAKSG
+98 DENIGTIAKSG
-109 SKLFKEQLEEAKK
+109 SKVFKEQLEAAKK
-122 GDIDIIGQFGVG
+122 ADIDIIGQFGVG
-134 FYSGFIVADKITL
+134 FYSAFIVADKVTL
-147 ETKFPYSENG
+147 ETRSPYSENG
-157 VKWIS
+157 VRWVS

-173 SKQDRGTKIT
+173 SKENRGTEIT
-183 LHLKDGDEYNEF
+183 LHLKDGEEYSEF
-195 LEDWKIKDLV
+195 LEEWKIKDLV

-213 YEIYFGDEVINSTKP
+213 YEIYFKDEVINSTKP
-228 IWKKDKKELKDED
+228 IWKRDKKELKDED

-248 TFHDWNDPLL
+248 TFHDWNDPLF

-328 NISREILQQNA
+328 NISREILQQNS
-339 ELQVISKNLEK
+339 ELQAISKNLEK
-350 KITSELE
+350 KIISELE
-357 KILKNDR
+357 KVLKNDR
-364 EKYVEFWKEFGRSI
+364 EKYIEFWKEFGRSI
-378 KAGVQDMFGMNKEK
+378 KGGVQDMFGMNKEK
-392 LQDLLIFVSSHD
+392 LQDLLIFISSHD
-404 DKYTTLKEYVDRMGD
+404 DKYTTLKEYVDRMGES
-419 NKEILYVPAESVD
+419 KEILYVPAESID
-432 AAKYLPKMEK
+432 AVKALPKMEK

-480 FKFSDDKE
+480 FKLSEDKE

-501 ELIEKAKEF
+501 TLIEKAKEF
-510 LKDKVSEVE
+510 LKDKVNEVE

-546 EMTNNNDMPKAE
+546 EMTNNNDAPKAE
-558 KVLAINPEHVLFN
+558 KILAINPEHVLFDK
-571 RLKSSVNTEDF
+571 LKAAEGTDNF

-587 VLYNQALLLEGFNI
+587 ILYNQALLLEGFSI
-601 ENPAEF
+601 ENPVEF
-607 IKNLNSL
+607 IKNLNDL
-614 IK
+614 LV

>member
-1 VLKGGKVKMKKE
+1 MRKE

-51 DKLKFQSLTD
+51 DKLKFQSLTNNEL
-61 TDILKDTDKFRI
+61 LKDDDKFKI
-73 DISVDKDNRTLTISD
+73 EIIVDKDNRTLTIKD
-88 NGIGMTYEEV
+88 NGIGMTYDEV
-98 DDNIGTIAKSG
+98 DENIGTIAKSG
-109 SKLFKEQLEEAKK
+109 SKLFKEQLEAAKK
-122 GDIDIIGQFGVG
+122 ADVDIIGQFGVG
-134 FYSGFIVADKITL
+134 FYSAFIVADKITL
-147 ETKFPYSENG
+147 ETRSPYSENG
-157 VKWIS
+157 VRWVS

-173 SKQDRGTKIT
+173 SKENRGTEIT
-183 LHLKDGDEYNEF
+183 LHLKDGEEYSEF
-195 LEDWKIKDLV
+195 LEEWKIKELV

-213 YEIYFGDEVINSTKP
+213 YEIYFKDEVINSTKP
-228 IWKKDKKELKDED
+228 IWKRDKKELKDED

-248 TFHDWNDPLL
+248 TFHDWNDPLF

-328 NISREILQQNA
+328 NISREILQQNS
-339 ELQVISKNLEK
+339 ELQAISKNLEK
-350 KITSELE
+350 KIISELE
-357 KILKNDR
+357 KVLKNDR
-364 EKYVEFWKEFGRSI
+364 EKYIEFWKEFGRSI
-378 KAGVQDMFGMNKEK
+378 KGGVQDMFGMNKEK
-392 LQDLLIFVSSHD
+392 LQDLLIFVSSYD
-404 DKYTTLKEYVDRMGD
+404 NKYTTLKEYVDRMGE
-419 NKEILYVPAESVD
+419 NKEILYIPAESIEAVK
-432 AAKYLPKMEK
+432 ALPKMEK

-480 FKFSDDKE
+480 FKLSDDKE

-501 ELIEKAKEF
+501 TLIEKAKEI

-546 EMTNNNDMPKAE
+546 EMTNGNDAPKAE
-558 KVLAINPEHVLFN
+558 KILAINPEHVLFDK
-571 RLKSSVNTEDF
+571 LKAAEGTDNF

-601 ENPAEF
+601 ENPVEF
-607 IKNLNSL
+607 IKNLNDL
-614 IK
+614 II

>member
-1 VLKGGKVKMKKE
+1 MRKE

-51 DKLKFQSLTD
+51 DKLKFQSLTNNEL
-61 TDILKDTDKFRI
+61 LKGDDKFKI
-73 DISVDKDNRTLTISD
+73 EISVDKDNGTLTIKD
-88 NGIGMTYEEV
+88 NGIGMTYDEV
-98 DDNIGTIAKSG
+98 DENIGTIAKSG
-109 SKLFKEQLEEAKK
+109 SKVFKEQLEAAKK
-122 GDIDIIGQFGVG
+122 ADIDIIGQFGVG
-134 FYSGFIVADKITL
+134 FYSAFIVADKVTL
-147 ETKFPYSENG
+147 ETRSPFSENG
-157 VKWIS
+157 VRWVS

-173 SKQDRGTKIT
+173 SKENRGTEIT
-183 LHLKDGDEYNEF
+183 LHLKDGEEYSEF
-195 LEDWKIKDLV
+195 LEEWKIKDLV

-213 YEIYFGDEVINSTKP
+213 YEIYFKDEVINSTKP
-228 IWKKDKKELKDED
+228 IWKRDKKELKDED

-248 TFHDWNDPLL
+248 TFHDWNDPLF

-328 NISREILQQNA
+328 NISREILQQNS
-339 ELQVISKNLEK
+339 ELQAISKNLEK
-350 KITSELE
+350 KIISELE
-357 KILKNDR
+357 KVLKNDR
-364 EKYVEFWKEFGRSI
+364 EKYIEFWKEFGRSI
-378 KAGVQDMFGMNKEK
+378 KGGVQDMFGMNKEK
-392 LQDLLIFVSSHD
+392 LQDLLIFISSHD
-404 DKYTTLKEYVDRMGD
+404 DKYTTLKEYVDRMGES
-419 NKEILYVPAESVD
+419 KEILYVPAESID
-432 AAKYLPKMEK
+432 AVKALPKMER

-480 FKFSDDKE
+480 FKLSDDKE

-501 ELIEKAKEF
+501 TLIEKAKEF
-510 LKDKVSEVE
+510 LKDKVNEVE

-546 EMTNNNDMPKAE
+546 EMTNNNDAPKAE
-558 KVLAINPEHVLFN
+558 KILAINPEHVLFDK
-571 RLKSSVNTEDF
+571 LKAAEGTDNF

-587 VLYNQALLLEGFNI
+587 VLYNQALLLEGFSI
-601 ENPAEF
+601 ENPVEF
-607 IKNLNSL
+607 IKNLNDL
-614 IK
+614 LV

>member
-1 VLKGGKVKMKKE
+1 MKKE

-61 TDILKDTDKFRI
+61 NEILKGNDKFKI
-73 DISVDKDNRTLTISD
+73 DISIDKENKTLTISD

-147 ETKFPYSENG
+147 ETKSPYSENG

-173 SKQDRGTKIT
+173 SKLDTGTKIT
-183 LHLKDGDEYNEF
+183 LHLKEGDEYNEF

-339 ELQVISKNLEK
+339 ELQIISKNLEK
-350 KITSELE
+350 KIISELV

-364 EKYVEFWKEFGRSI
+364 EKYIEFWKEFSRSI

-392 LQDLLIFVSSHD
+392 LQDLLIFISSHD
-404 DKYTTLKEYVDRMGD
+404 DKYTTLKEYVDRMGG
-419 NKEILYVPAESVD
+419 NKEILYVPAESVA

-480 FKFSDDKE
+480 FKLSDDKE

-501 ELIEKAKEF
+501 TLIEKAKEF

-519 LSNNIGNSASSL
+519 LSNNIGNSASAL

-546 EMTNNNDMPKAE
+546 EMTNNNDAPKAE
-558 KVLAINPEHVLFN
+558 KILAINPEHVLFN
-571 RLKSSVNTEDF
+571 KLKNLENTEDF

-601 ENPAEF
+601 ENPVEF

>member
-1 VLKGGKVKMKKE
+1 MKKE

-51 DKLKFQSLTD
+51 DKLKFKSLTD
-61 TDILKDTDKFRI
+61 TDILKGDDKFKI
-73 DISVDKDNRTLTISD
+73 NISVDKDNRTLTISD

-147 ETKFPYSENG
+147 ETKSPYSENG

-162 SGDGNYEIEEI
+162 SGDGNYEIEEV

-195 LEDWKIKDLV
+195 LEDWKIKELV

-350 KITSELE
+350 KIISELE

-364 EKYVEFWKEFGRSI
+364 EKYIEFWKEFGRSI
-378 KAGVQDMFGMNKEK
+378 KAGIQDMFGMNKEK
-392 LQDLLIFVSSHD
+392 LQDLLIFVSSYD

-419 NKEILYVPAESVD
+419 NKEILYVPAESID
-432 AAKYLPKMEK
+432 AVKSLPKMEK

-480 FKFSDDKE
+480 FKFSDDKQ

-531 LAKGGLSLEMEKTLS
+531 LSKGGLSLEMEKTLS
-546 EMTNNNDMPKAE
+546 EMTNNNDAPKA
-558 KVLAINPEHVLFN
+558 KKILAINPEHALFN
-571 RLKSSVNTEDF
+571 KLKNSVNTEDF
-582 NKLVD
+582 NKLLD
-587 VLYNQALLLEGFNI
+587 VLYNQALLLEGFNV

>member
-1 VLKGGKVKMKKE
+1 MRKE

-51 DKLKFQSLTD
+51 DKLKFQSLTNNEL
-61 TDILKDTDKFRI
+61 LKGDDKFKI
-73 DISVDKDNRTLTISD
+73 EISVDKDNRTLTIKD
-88 NGIGMTYEEV
+88 NGIGMTYDEV
-98 DDNIGTIAKSG
+98 DENIGTIAKSG
-109 SKLFKEQLEEAKK
+109 SKVFKEQLEATKK
-122 GDIDIIGQFGVG
+122 ADIDIIGQFGVG
-134 FYSGFIVADKITL
+134 FYSAFIVADKVTL
-147 ETKFPYSENG
+147 ETRSPYSENG
-157 VKWIS
+157 VRWVS

-173 SKQDRGTKIT
+173 SKENRGTEIT
-183 LHLKDGDEYNEF
+183 LHLKDGEEYSEF
-195 LEDWKIKDLV
+195 LEEWKIKELV

-213 YEIYFGDEVINSTKP
+213 YEIYFKDEVINSTKP
-228 IWKKDKKELKDED
+228 IWKRDKKELKDED

-248 TFHDWNDPLL
+248 TFHDWNDPLF

-328 NISREILQQNA
+328 NISREILQQNS
-339 ELQVISKNLEK
+339 ELQAISKNLEK
-350 KITSELE
+350 KIISELE
-357 KILKNDR
+357 KVLKNDR
-364 EKYVEFWKEFGRSI
+364 EKYIEFWKEFGRCI
-378 KAGVQDMFGMNKEK
+378 KGGVQDMFGMNKEK
-392 LQDLLIFVSSHD
+392 LQDLLIFISSHE
-404 DKYTTLKEYVDRMGD
+404 DKYTTLKEYVDRMGET
-419 NKEILYVPAESVD
+419 KEILYVPAESID
-432 AAKYLPKMEK
+432 AVKALPKMEK

-480 FKFSDDKE
+480 FKLSEDKE

-501 ELIEKAKEF
+501 TLIEKAKEF
-510 LKDKVSEVE
+510 LKDKVNEVE

-546 EMTNNNDMPKAE
+546 EMTNNNDAPKAE
-558 KVLAINPEHVLFN
+558 KILAINPEHVLFDK
-571 RLKSSVNTEDF
+571 LKAAEGTDNF

-587 VLYNQALLLEGFNI
+587 ILYNQALLLEGFSI
-601 ENPAEF
+601 ENPVEF
-607 IKNLNSL
+607 IKNLNDL
-614 IK
+614 LV

>member
-1 VLKGGKVKMKKE
+1 MKKE
-13 EKIFKAETK
+13 EKIFKAETQ
-22 ELLNLMIHSIY
+22 EVLNIMINSIY

-61 TDILKDTDKFRI
+61 TDILKGDDKFRI
-73 DISVDKDNRTLTISD
+73 DISIDKENRTLTVID

-147 ETKFPYSENG
+147 ETKSPYSENG
-157 VKWIS
+157 VKWVS

-173 SKQDRGTKIT
+173 SKEDRGTKIT
-183 LHLKDGDEYNEF
+183 LHLKEGDEYNEF

-213 YEIYFGDEVINSTKP
+213 YEIYFGNEVINSTKP

-248 TFHDWNDPLL
+248 TFHDWNDPML

-350 KITSELE
+350 KIISELE

-364 EKYVEFWKEFGRSI
+364 EKYIEFWKEFGRSI

-392 LQDLLIFVSSHD
+392 LQDLLIFVSSYN
-404 DKYTTLKEYVDRMGD
+404 DKYTTLKEYMDRMGD
-419 NKEILYVPAESVD
+419 NKEILYVPAESID
-432 AAKYLPKMEK
+432 AVKSLPKMEK

-456 IDEFTLMAMRDYSG
+456 IDEFTLMAMIDYLG

-587 VLYNQALLLEGFNI
+587 VLYNQALLLEGFNV

>member
-1 VLKGGKVKMKKE
+1 MRKE

-51 DKLKFQSLTD
+51 DKLKFQSLTNND
-61 TDILKDTDKFRI
+61 LLKGDDKFKI
-73 DISVDKDNRTLTISD
+73 EISVDKDNGTLTIKD
-88 NGIGMTYEEV
+88 NGIGMTYDEV
-98 DDNIGTIAKSG
+98 DENIGTIAKSG
-109 SKLFKEQLEEAKK
+109 SKLFKEQLEAAKK
-122 GDIDIIGQFGVG
+122 ADIDIIGQFGVG
-134 FYSGFIVADKITL
+134 FYSAFIVADKVTL
-147 ETKFPYSENG
+147 ETRSPYSENG
-157 VKWIS
+157 VRWVS

-173 SKQDRGTKIT
+173 SKENRGTEIT
-183 LHLKDGDEYNEF
+183 LHLKDGEEYSEF
-195 LEDWKIKDLV
+195 LEEWKIKELV

-213 YEIYFGDEVINSTKP
+213 YEIYFKDEVINSTKP
-228 IWKKDKKELKDED
+228 IWKRDKKELKDED

-248 TFHDWNDPLL
+248 TFHDWNDPLF

-328 NISREILQQNA
+328 NISREILQQNS
-339 ELQVISKNLEK
+339 ELQAISKNLEK
-350 KITSELE
+350 KIISELE
-357 KILKNDR
+357 KVLKNDR
-364 EKYVEFWKEFGRSI
+364 EKYIEFWKEFGRCI
-378 KAGVQDMFGMNKEK
+378 KGGVQDMFGMNKEK
-392 LQDLLIFVSSHD
+392 LQDLLIFISSHD
-404 DKYTTLKEYVDRMGD
+404 DKYTTLKEYVDRMGET
-419 NKEILYVPAESVD
+419 KEILYVPAESID
-432 AAKYLPKMEK
+432 AVKALPKMEK

-480 FKFSDDKE
+480 FKLSDDKE
-488 KEEEVKK
+488 KEEEVIK

-501 ELIEKAKEF
+501 TLIEKAKEF
-510 LKDKVSEVE
+510 LKDKVNEVE

-546 EMTNNNDMPKAE
+546 EMTNNNDAPKAE
-558 KVLAINPEHVLFN
+558 KILAINPEHVLFDK
-571 RLKSSVNTEDF
+571 LKAAEGTDNF

-587 VLYNQALLLEGFNI
+587 VLYNQALLLEGFSI
-601 ENPAEF
+601 ENPVEF
-607 IKNLNSL
+607 IKNLNDL
-614 IK
+614 LA

>member
-1 VLKGGKVKMKKE
+1 MRKE

-51 DKLKFQSLTD
+51 DKLKFQSLTNNEL
-61 TDILKDTDKFRI
+61 LKGDDKFKI
-73 DISVDKDNRTLTISD
+73 EITVDKDNRTLTIKD
-88 NGIGMTYEEV
+88 NGIGMTYDEV
-98 DDNIGTIAKSG
+98 DENIGTIAKSG
-109 SKLFKEQLEEAKK
+109 SKLFKEQLEAAKK
-122 GDIDIIGQFGVG
+122 ADIDIIGQFGVG
-134 FYSGFIVADKITL
+134 FYSAFIVADKVTL
-147 ETKFPYSENG
+147 ETRSPYSENG
-157 VKWIS
+157 VRWVS

-173 SKQDRGTKIT
+173 SKENRGTEIT
-183 LHLKDGDEYNEF
+183 LHLKDGEEYSEF
-195 LEDWKIKDLV
+195 LEEWKIKELV

-213 YEIYFGDEVINSTKP
+213 YEIYFKDEVINSTKP
-228 IWKKDKKELKDED
+228 IWKRDKKELKDED

-248 TFHDWNDPLL
+248 TFHDWNDPLF

-328 NISREILQQNA
+328 NISREILQQNS

-350 KITSELE
+350 KIISELE
-357 KILKNDR
+357 KVLKNDR
-364 EKYVEFWKEFGRSI
+364 EKYIEFWKEFGRCI
-378 KAGVQDMFGMNKEK
+378 KGGVQDIFGMNKEK
-392 LQDLLIFVSSHD
+392 LQDLLIFISSHD
-404 DKYTTLKEYVDRMGD
+404 DKYTTLKEYVDRMGES
-419 NKEILYVPAESVD
+419 KEILYVPAESID
-432 AAKYLPKMEK
+432 AVKALPKMEK

-456 IDEFTLMAMRDYSG
+456 IDEFTLMVMRDYSG

-480 FKFSDDKE
+480 FKLSDDKE

-501 ELIEKAKEF
+501 TLIEKAKEF
-510 LKDKVSEVE
+510 LKDKVNEVE
-519 LSNNIGNSASSL
+519 LSNNIGNSASAL

-546 EMTNNNDMPKAE
+546 EMTNNNDAPKAE
-558 KVLAINPEHVLFN
+558 KILAINPEHVLFDK
-571 RLKSSVNTEDF
+571 LKAAEGTDNF

-587 VLYNQALLLEGFNI
+587 VLYNQALLLEGFSI
-601 ENPAEF
+601 ENPVEF
-607 IKNLNSL
+607 IKNLNDL
-614 IK
+614 LA

>member
-1 VLKGGKVKMKKE
+1 MRKE

-51 DKLKFQSLTD
+51 DKLKFQSLTNNEL
-61 TDILKDTDKFRI
+61 LKGDDKFKI
-73 DISVDKDNRTLTISD
+73 EISVDKDNRTLTIKD
-88 NGIGMTYEEV
+88 NGIGMTYDEV
-98 DDNIGTIAKSG
+98 DENIGTIAKSG
-109 SKLFKEQLEEAKK
+109 SKVFKEQLEAAKK
-122 GDIDIIGQFGVG
+122 ADIDIIGQFGVG
-134 FYSGFIVADKITL
+134 FYSAFIVADKVTL
-147 ETKFPYSENG
+147 ETRSPYSENG
-157 VKWIS
+157 VRWVS

-173 SKQDRGTKIT
+173 SKENRGTEIT
-183 LHLKDGDEYNEF
+183 LHLKDGEEYSEF
-195 LEDWKIKDLV
+195 LEEWKIKDLV

-213 YEIYFGDEVINSTKP
+213 YEIYFKDEVINSTKP
-228 IWKKDKKELKDED
+228 IWKRDKKELKDED

-248 TFHDWNDPLL
+248 TFHDWNDPLF

-328 NISREILQQNA
+328 NISREILQQNS
-339 ELQVISKNLEK
+339 ELQAISKNLEK
-350 KITSELE
+350 KIISELE
-357 KILKNDR
+357 KVLKNDR
-364 EKYVEFWKEFGRSI
+364 EKYIEFWKEFGRCI
-378 KAGVQDMFGMNKEK
+378 KGGVQDMFGMNKEK
-392 LQDLLIFVSSHD
+392 LQDLLIFISSHD
-404 DKYTTLKEYVDRMGD
+404 DKYTTLKEYVDRMGET
-419 NKEILYVPAESVD
+419 KEILYVPAESID
-432 AAKYLPKMEK
+432 AVKALPKMEK

-470 KEFKSINSSD
+470 KEFKSINSFD
-480 FKFSDDKE
+480 FKLSEDKE

-501 ELIEKAKEF
+501 TLIEKAKEF
-510 LKDKVSEVE
+510 LKDKVNEVE

-546 EMTNNNDMPKAE
+546 EMTNNNDAPKAE
-558 KVLAINPEHVLFN
+558 KILAINPEHVLFDK
-571 RLKSSVNTEDF
+571 LKAAEGTDNF

-587 VLYNQALLLEGFNI
+587 VLYNQALLLEGFSI
-601 ENPAEF
+601 ENPVEF
-607 IKNLNSL
+607 IKNLNDL
-614 IK
+614 LA

>member
-1 VLKGGKVKMKKE
+1 MRKE

-51 DKLKFQSLTD
+51 DKLKFQSLTNNEL
-61 TDILKDTDKFRI
+61 LKDDDKFKI
-73 DISVDKDNRTLTISD
+73 EIIVDKDNRTLTIKD
-88 NGIGMTYEEV
+88 NGIGMTYDEV
-98 DDNIGTIAKSG
+98 DENIGTIAKSG
-109 SKLFKEQLEEAKK
+109 SKLFKEQLEAAKK
-122 GDIDIIGQFGVG
+122 ADVDIIGQFGVG
-134 FYSGFIVADKITL
+134 FYSAFIVADKITL
-147 ETKFPYSENG
+147 ETRSPYSKNG
-157 VKWIS
+157 VRWVS

-173 SKQDRGTKIT
+173 SKENRGTEIT
-183 LHLKDGDEYNEF
+183 LHLKDGEEYSEF
-195 LEDWKIKDLV
+195 LEEWKIKELV

-213 YEIYFGDEVINSTKP
+213 YEIYFKDEVINSTKP
-228 IWKKDKKELKDED
+228 IWKRDKKELKDED

-248 TFHDWNDPLL
+248 TFHDWNDPLF

-328 NISREILQQNA
+328 NISREILQQNS
-339 ELQVISKNLEK
+339 ELQAISKNLEK
-350 KITSELE
+350 KIISELE
-357 KILKNDR
+357 KVLKNDR
-364 EKYVEFWKEFGRSI
+364 EKYIEFWKEFGRSI
-378 KAGVQDMFGMNKEK
+378 KGGVQDMFGMNKEK
-392 LQDLLIFVSSHD
+392 LQDLLIFISSYD
-404 DKYTTLKEYVDRMGD
+404 DKYTTLKEYVDRMGET
-419 NKEILYVPAESVD
+419 KEILYVPAESID
-432 AAKYLPKMEK
+432 AVKALPKMEK

-480 FKFSDDKE
+480 FKLSDDKE

-501 ELIEKAKEF
+501 TLIEKAKEF
-510 LKDKVSEVE
+510 LKDKVNEVE

-546 EMTNNNDMPKAE
+546 EMTNNNDAPKAE
-558 KVLAINPEHVLFN
+558 KILAINPEHVLFDK
-571 RLKSSVNTEDF
+571 LKAAEGTDNF

-587 VLYNQALLLEGFNI
+587 ILYNQALLLEGFSI
-601 ENPAEF
+601 ENPVEF
-607 IKNLNSL
+607 IKNLNDL
-614 IK
+614 LV

>member
-1 VLKGGKVKMKKE
+1 MRKE

-51 DKLKFQSLTD
+51 DKLKFQSLTNND
-61 TDILKDTDKFRI
+61 LLKGDDKFKI
-73 DISVDKDNRTLTISD
+73 EISVDKDNGTLTIKD
-88 NGIGMTYEEV
+88 NGIGMTYDEV
-98 DDNIGTIAKSG
+98 DENIGTIAKSG
-109 SKLFKEQLEEAKK
+109 SKLFKEQLEAAKK
-122 GDIDIIGQFGVG
+122 ADIDIIGQFGVG
-134 FYSGFIVADKITL
+134 FYSAFIVADKVTL
-147 ETKFPYSENG
+147 ETRSPYSENG
-157 VKWIS
+157 VRWVS

-173 SKQDRGTKIT
+173 SKENRGTEIT
-183 LHLKDGDEYNEF
+183 LHLKDGEEYSEF
-195 LEDWKIKDLV
+195 LEEWKIKELV

-213 YEIYFGDEVINSTKP
+213 YEIYFKDEVINSTKP
-228 IWKKDKKELKDED
+228 IWKRDKKELKDED

-248 TFHDWNDPLL
+248 TFHDWNDPLF

-328 NISREILQQNA
+328 NISREILQQNS
-339 ELQVISKNLEK
+339 ELQAISKNLEK
-350 KITSELE
+350 KIISELE
-357 KILKNDR
+357 KVLKNDR
-364 EKYVEFWKEFGRSI
+364 EKYIEFWKEFGRCI
-378 KAGVQDMFGMNKEK
+378 KGGVQDMFGMNKEK
-392 LQDLLIFVSSHD
+392 LQDLLIFISSHD
-404 DKYTTLKEYVDRMGD
+404 DKYTTLKEYVDRMGET
-419 NKEILYVPAESVD
+419 KEILYIPAESID
-432 AAKYLPKMEK
+432 AVKALPKMEK

-480 FKFSDDKE
+480 FKLSDDKE

-501 ELIEKAKEF
+501 TLIEKAKEF
-510 LKDKVSEVE
+510 LKDKVNEVE

-546 EMTNNNDMPKAE
+546 EMTNNNDAPKAE
-558 KVLAINPEHVLFN
+558 KILAINPEHVLFDK
-571 RLKSSVNTEDF
+571 LKAAEGTDNF

-587 VLYNQALLLEGFNI
+587 VLYNQALLLEGFSI
-601 ENPAEF
+601 ENPVEF
-607 IKNLNSL
+607 IKNLNDL
-614 IK
+614 LA

>member
-1 VLKGGKVKMKKE
+1 MRKE

-51 DKLKFQSLTD
+51 DKLKFQSLTNNEL
-61 TDILKDTDKFRI
+61 LKGDDKFKI
-73 DISVDKDNRTLTISD
+73 EISVDKDNRTLTIKD
-88 NGIGMTYEEV
+88 NGIGMTYDEV
-98 DDNIGTIAKSG
+98 DENIGTIAKSG
-109 SKLFKEQLEEAKK
+109 SKVFKEQLEAAKK
-122 GDIDIIGQFGVG
+122 ADIDIIGQFGVG
-134 FYSGFIVADKITL
+134 FYSAFIVADKVTL
-147 ETKFPYSENG
+147 ETRSPYSENG
-157 VKWIS
+157 VRWVS

-173 SKQDRGTKIT
+173 SKENRGTEIT
-183 LHLKDGDEYNEF
+183 LHLKDGEEYSEF
-195 LEDWKIKDLV
+195 LEEWKIKDLV

-213 YEIYFGDEVINSTKP
+213 YEIYFKDEVINSTKP
-228 IWKKDKKELKDED
+228 IWKRDKKELKDED

-248 TFHDWNDPLL
+248 TFHDWNDPLF

-328 NISREILQQNA
+328 NISREILQQNS
-339 ELQVISKNLEK
+339 ELQAISKNLEK
-350 KITSELE
+350 KIISELE
-357 KILKNDR
+357 KVLKNDR
-364 EKYVEFWKEFGRSI
+364 EKYIEFWKEFGRCI
-378 KAGVQDMFGMNKEK
+378 KGGVQDMFGMNKEK
-392 LQDLLIFVSSHD
+392 LQDLLIFISSHD
-404 DKYTTLKEYVDRMGD
+404 DKYTTLKEYVDRMGES
-419 NKEILYVPAESVD
+419 KEILYVPAESID
-432 AAKYLPKMEK
+432 AVKALPKMEK

-480 FKFSDDKE
+480 FKLSDDKE

-501 ELIEKAKEF
+501 TLIEKAKEF
-510 LKDKVSEVE
+510 LKDKVNEVE
-519 LSNNIGNSASSL
+519 LSNNIGNSASAL

-546 EMTNNNDMPKAE
+546 EMTNNNDAPKAE
-558 KVLAINPEHVLFN
+558 KILAINPEHVLFDK
-571 RLKSSVNTEDF
+571 LKAAEGTDNF

-587 VLYNQALLLEGFNI
+587 VLYNQALLLEGFSI
-601 ENPAEF
+601 ENPVEF
-607 IKNLNSL
+607 IKNLNDL
-614 IK
+614 LV

>member
-1 VLKGGKVKMKKE
+1 MRKE

-51 DKLKFQSLTD
+51 DKLKFQSLTNNEL
-61 TDILKDTDKFRI
+61 LKGDDKFKI
-73 DISVDKDNRTLTISD
+73 EISVDKDNGTLTIKD
-88 NGIGMTYEEV
+88 NGIGMTYDEV
-98 DDNIGTIAKSG
+98 DENIGTIAKSG
-109 SKLFKEQLEEAKK
+109 SKLFKEQLEAAKK
-122 GDIDIIGQFGVG
+122 ADIDIIGQFGVG
-134 FYSGFIVADKITL
+134 FYSAFIVADKVTL
-147 ETKFPYSENG
+147 ETRSPYSENG
-157 VKWIS
+157 VRWVS

-173 SKQDRGTKIT
+173 SKENRGTEIT
-183 LHLKDGDEYNEF
+183 LHLKDGEEYSEF
-195 LEDWKIKDLV
+195 LEEWKIKELV

-213 YEIYFGDEVINSTKP
+213 YEIYFKDEVINSTKP
-228 IWKKDKKELKDED
+228 IWKRDKKELKDED

-248 TFHDWNDPLL
+248 TFHDWNDPLF

-328 NISREILQQNA
+328 NISREILQQNS
-339 ELQVISKNLEK
+339 ELQAISKNLEK
-350 KITSELE
+350 KIISELE
-357 KILKNDR
+357 KVLKNDR
-364 EKYVEFWKEFGRSI
+364 EKYIEFWKEFGRSI
-378 KAGVQDMFGMNKEK
+378 KGGVQDMFGMNKEK
-392 LQDLLIFVSSHD
+392 LQDLLIFVSSYD

-419 NKEILYVPAESVD
+419 NKEVLYVPAESID
-432 AAKYLPKMEK
+432 AVKSLPKMEK

-546 EMTNNNDMPKAE
+546 EMTNNNDAPKAE
-558 KVLAINPEHVLFN
+558 KVLAINPEHILFN

-582 NKLVD
+582 NKLID
-587 VLYNQALLLEGFNI
+587 VLYNQALLLEGFNV

-614 IK
+614 IG

>member
-1 VLKGGKVKMKKE
+1 MRKE

-51 DKLKFQSLTD
+51 DKLKFQSLTNNEL
-61 TDILKDTDKFRI
+61 LKGDDKFKI
-73 DISVDKDNRTLTISD
+73 EISADKDNGTLTIKD
-88 NGIGMTYEEV
+88 NGIGMTYDEV
-98 DDNIGTIAKSG
+98 DENIGTIAKSG
-109 SKLFKEQLEEAKK
+109 SKVFKEQLEAAKK
-122 GDIDIIGQFGVG
+122 ADIDIIGQFGVG
-134 FYSGFIVADKITL
+134 FYSAFIVADKVTL
-147 ETKFPYSENG
+147 ETRSPYSENG
-157 VKWIS
+157 VRWVS

-173 SKQDRGTKIT
+173 SKENRGTEIT
-183 LHLKDGDEYNEF
+183 LHLKDGEEYSEF
-195 LEDWKIKDLV
+195 LEEWKIKDLV

-213 YEIYFGDEVINSTKP
+213 YEIYFKDEVINSTKP
-228 IWKKDKKELKDED
+228 IWKRDKKELKDED

-248 TFHDWNDPLL
+248 TFHDWNDPLF

-328 NISREILQQNA
+328 NISREILQQNS
-339 ELQVISKNLEK
+339 ELQAISKNLEK
-350 KITSELE
+350 KIISELE
-357 KILKNDR
+357 KVLKNDR
-364 EKYVEFWKEFGRSI
+364 EKYIEFWKEFGRSI
-378 KAGVQDMFGMNKEK
+378 KGGVQDMFGMNKEK

-419 NKEILYVPAESVD
+419 NKEILYVPAESID

-546 EMTNNNDMPKAE
+546 EMTNNNDAPKAE
-558 KVLAINPEHVLFN
+558 KILAINPEHVLFN
-571 RLKSSVNTEDF
+571 KLKSSVNTEDF

-587 VLYNQALLLEGFNI
+587 VLYNQALLLEGFNV

>member
-1 VLKGGKVKMKKE
+1 MRKE

-51 DKLKFQSLTD
+51 DKLKFQSLTNNEL
-61 TDILKDTDKFRI
+61 LKGDDKFKI
-73 DISVDKDNRTLTISD
+73 EISVDKDNGTLTIKD
-88 NGIGMTYEEV
+88 NGIGMTYDEV
-98 DDNIGTIAKSG
+98 DENIGTIAKSG
-109 SKLFKEQLEEAKK
+109 SKVFKEQLEAAKK
-122 GDIDIIGQFGVG
+122 ADIDIIGQFGVG
-134 FYSGFIVADKITL
+134 FYSAFIVADKVTL
-147 ETKFPYSENG
+147 ETRSPYSENG
-157 VKWIS
+157 VRWVS

-173 SKQDRGTKIT
+173 SKENRGTEIT
-183 LHLKDGDEYNEF
+183 LHLKDGEEYSEF
-195 LEDWKIKDLV
+195 LEEWKIKELV

-213 YEIYFGDEVINSTKP
+213 YEIYFKDEVINSTKP
-228 IWKKDKKELKDED
+228 IWKRDKKELKDED

-248 TFHDWNDPLL
+248 TFHDWNDPLF

-328 NISREILQQNA
+328 NISREILQQNS
-339 ELQVISKNLEK
+339 ELQAISKNLEK
-350 KITSELE
+350 KIISELE
-357 KILKNDR
+357 KVLKNDR
-364 EKYVEFWKEFGRSI
+364 EKYIEFWKEFGRCI
-378 KAGVQDMFGMNKEK
+378 KGGVQDMFGMNKEK
-392 LQDLLIFVSSHD
+392 LQDLLIFISSHD
-404 DKYTTLKEYVDRMGD
+404 DKYTTLKEYVDRMGET
-419 NKEILYVPAESVD
+419 KEILYVPAESID
-432 AAKYLPKMEK
+432 AVKALPKMEK

-480 FKFSDDKE
+480 FKLSDDKE

-501 ELIEKAKEF
+501 TLIEKAKEF
-510 LKDKVSEVE
+510 LKDKVNEVE

-546 EMTNNNDMPKAE
+546 EMTNNNDAPKAE
-558 KVLAINPEHVLFN
+558 KILAINPEHVLFDK
-571 RLKSSVNTEDF
+571 LKAAEGTDNF

-587 VLYNQALLLEGFNI
+587 ILYNQALLLEGFSI
-601 ENPAEF
+601 ENPVEF
-607 IKNLNSL
+607 IKNLNDL
-614 IK
+614 LA

>member
-1 VLKGGKVKMKKE
+1 MRKE

-51 DKLKFQSLTD
+51 DKLKFQSLTNNEL
-61 TDILKDTDKFRI
+61 LKGDDKFKI
-73 DISVDKDNRTLTISD
+73 EISVDKDNGTLTIKD
-88 NGIGMTYEEV
+88 NGIGMTYDEV
-98 DDNIGTIAKSG
+98 DENIGTIAKSG
-109 SKLFKEQLEEAKK
+109 SKVFKEQLEAAKK
-122 GDIDIIGQFGVG
+122 ADIDIIGQFGVG
-134 FYSGFIVADKITL
+134 FYSAFIVADKVTL
-147 ETKFPYSENG
+147 ETRSPYSENG
-157 VKWIS
+157 VRWVS

-173 SKQDRGTKIT
+173 SKENRGTEIT
-183 LHLKDGDEYNEF
+183 LHLKDGEEYSEF
-195 LEDWKIKDLV
+195 LEEWKIKELV

-213 YEIYFGDEVINSTKP
+213 YEIYFKDEVINSTKP
-228 IWKKDKKELKDED
+228 IWKRDKKELKDED

-248 TFHDWNDPLL
+248 TFHDWNDPLF

-328 NISREILQQNA
+328 NISREILQQNS
-339 ELQVISKNLEK
+339 ELQAISKNLEK
-350 KITSELE
+350 KIISELE
-357 KILKNDR
+357 KVLKNDR
-364 EKYVEFWKEFGRSI
+364 EKYIEFWKEFGRCI
-378 KAGVQDMFGMNKEK
+378 KGGVQDMFGMNKEK
-392 LQDLLIFVSSHD
+392 LQDLLIFISSYD
-404 DKYTTLKEYVDRMGD
+404 DKYTTLKEYVDRMGET
-419 NKEILYVPAESVD
+419 KEILYVPAESID
-432 AAKYLPKMEK
+432 AVKALPKMEK

-480 FKFSDDKE
+480 FKLSDDKE

-501 ELIEKAKEF
+501 TLIEKAKEF
-510 LKDKVSEVE
+510 LKDKVNEVE

-546 EMTNNNDMPKAE
+546 EMTNNNDAPKAE
-558 KVLAINPEHVLFN
+558 KILAINPEHVLFDK
-571 RLKSSVNTEDF
+571 LKAAEGTDNF

-587 VLYNQALLLEGFNI
+587 ILYNQALLLEGFSI
-601 ENPAEF
+601 ENPVEF
-607 IKNLNSL
+607 IKNLNDL
-614 IK
+614 LV

>member
-1 VLKGGKVKMKKE
+1 MRKE

-51 DKLKFQSLTD
+51 DKLKFQSLTNNEL
-61 TDILKDTDKFRI
+61 LKDDDKFKI
-73 DISVDKDNRTLTISD
+73 EITVDKDNGTLTIKD
-88 NGIGMTYEEV
+88 NGIGMTYDEV
-98 DDNIGTIAKSG
+98 DENIGTIAKSG
-109 SKLFKEQLEEAKK
+109 SKVFKEQLEAAKK
-122 GDIDIIGQFGVG
+122 ADIDIIGQFGVG
-134 FYSGFIVADKITL
+134 FYSAFIVADKVTL
-147 ETKFPYSENG
+147 ETRSPYSENG
-157 VKWIS
+157 VRWVS

-173 SKQDRGTKIT
+173 SKENRGTEIT
-183 LHLKDGDEYNEF
+183 LHLKDGEEYSEF
-195 LEDWKIKDLV
+195 LEEWKIKDLV

-213 YEIYFGDEVINSTKP
+213 YEIYFKDEVINSTKP
-228 IWKKDKKELKDED
+228 IWKRDKKELKDED

-248 TFHDWNDPLL
+248 TFHDWNDPLF

-328 NISREILQQNA
+328 NISREILQQNS
-339 ELQVISKNLEK
+339 ELQAISKNLEK
-350 KITSELE
+350 KIISELE
-357 KILKNDR
+357 KVLKNDR
-364 EKYVEFWKEFGRSI
+364 EKYIEFWKEFGRCI
-378 KAGVQDMFGMNKEK
+378 KGGVQDMFGMNKEK
-392 LQDLLIFVSSHD
+392 LQDLLIFISSHD
-404 DKYTTLKEYVDRMGD
+404 DKYTTLKEYVDRMGET
-419 NKEILYVPAESVD
+419 KEILYVPAESID
-432 AAKYLPKMEK
+432 AVKALPKMEK

-480 FKFSDDKE
+480 FKLSDDKE

-501 ELIEKAKEF
+501 TLIEKAKEF
-510 LKDKVSEVE
+510 LKDKVNEVE

-546 EMTNNNDMPKAE
+546 EMTNNNDAPKAE
-558 KVLAINPEHVLFN
+558 KILAINPEHVLFDK
-571 RLKSSVNTEDF
+571 LKAAEGTDNF

-587 VLYNQALLLEGFNI
+587 ILYNQALLLEGFSI
-601 ENPAEF
+601 ENPVEF
-607 IKNLNSL
+607 IKNLNDL
-614 IK
+614 LV